1 MKGEMAMQWEQL
13 LSSGEMVDVY
23 KNGDLAVKVFHEG
36 SPKTVA
42 LYEALTHAR
51 IEETGLPVPKIH
63 EVSVIDNKWTI
74 QMDLIE
80 GKTLADVMREHPE
93 ETERCIELLLNLQL
107 TVHQQRVPMLRKLK
121 DKLQMQIQGLTC
133 IDDVRRYELLTRLD
147 SIKKHDK
154 LCHGNFGPDNILIDQ
169 KNKTYI
175 VDWVA
180 AAQGNASAD
189 AGRTYLLLSLRF
201 PQAAE
206 RYLNLFCQK
215 TNTSKKYVQE
225 WLPIVAAAQLAEGRK
240 EERELL
246 MRWIDVVDYE

>member
-80 GKTLADVMREHPE
+80 GKNTGGR
-93 ETERCIELLLNLQL
+93 
-107 TVHQQRVPMLRKLK
+107 
-121 DKLQMQIQGLTC
+121 
-133 IDDVRRYELLTRLD
+133 
-147 SIKKHDK
+147 
-154 LCHGNFGPDNILIDQ
+154 
-169 KNKTYI
+169 
-175 VDWVA
+175 
-180 AAQGNASAD
+180 NARAS
-189 AGRTYLLLSLRF
+189 
-201 PQAAE
+201 
-206 RYLNLFCQK
+206 
-215 TNTSKKYVQE
+215 
-225 WLPIVAAAQLAEGRK
+225 
-240 EERELL
+240 
-246 MRWIDVVDYE
+246 